1 MKISSFHLNYRR
13 FIRSTPIKNME
24 ACLAEFHKLNYPAS
38 VVVVGEVSNTYEGA
52 ENIMLENNE

>member
-1 MKISSFHLNYRR
+1 
-13 FIRSTPIKNME
+13 ME